1 MAEDDDTRI
10 PSRRRRDDMQ
20 DYGFMSEDDIER
32 IVRRIVAELTR
43 QFLTG
48 DEIDKRI
55 DQRSAQR
62 WRASGFSV
70 SSNPFESSQLEED
83 IRKFMDYLRGQH
95 RKDVERA
102 AKPFAMTLIVVQ
114 IAGGV
119 ATFGGLIWAM
129 FSYLTGHFAWKG

>member
-1 MAEDDDTRI
+1 MAENDDTRI

-20 DYGFMSEDDIER
+20 DYGFMAEEDVER

-62 WRASGFSV
+62 WRASGFAV
-70 SSNPFESSQLEED
+70 SSNPFESTQLEED
-83 IRKFMDYLRGQH
+83 IRKLVDYMRGQH
-95 RKDVERA
+95 RKDTERA

-129 FSYLTGHFAWKG
+129 FSYLTGHFSWKG